1 MIVFLFCY
9 QIGLSQNQKG
19 ITFQAAARTSYG
31 VIMPNKQIQV
41 RISILEDT
49 ISEELLYQEIKS
61 VITNPLGLFTI
72 LIGAAEPAKVITIGT
87 FEKINWTAATYF
99 IRVEIDPENHL
110 QFIRIGQQQIQ
121 YAAYAFS
128 ADHVLA
134 ENVEGV
140 LSIPQGGTGVNNIP
154 ALKLTLQ
161 IDKVNNI
168 PDSLKILSKA
178 SIQALALKF
187 DKKDNIPDSLK
198 ILSKASIQALAL
210 KLDKADNVPDS
221 LKILSKAS
229 IQALALKFDKKDNVP
244 DSLKILSKASIQ
256 ALALKLDKADNVPDS
271 LKILSKA
278 SIQALALK
286 FDKKDNVPDSLK
298 ILSKASIQALA
309 LKLDKADNVPDS
321 LKILSK
327 ASIQALALKLDKKDT
342 ASLSNRINQKLNKG
356 EITASE
362 LALSLG
368 FLPFETHFGAFTDTA
383 RQTALINTATAVK
396 WRDTLAQ
403 NEVSIG
409 LNSSLDPTRLLVVK
423 AGAYLVQYSLQ
434 VSNTQIANDEISIWF
449 RRNGAA
455 YPNTLRQFLTG
466 AVGVKNIFS
475 GQAIILFGTDDYLE
489 LFFSVKHN
497 QTQLLKTSALT
508 NPSRPATPSAQVTLF
523 RIQ

>member
-1 MIVFLFCY
+1 MRCITLTIMIVFLFCY

-19 ITFQAAARTSYG
+19 IMFQAAARTSYG

-61 VITNPLGLFTI
+61 VTTNPLGLFTI

-134 ENVEGV
+134 ENVEGI
-140 LSIPQGGTGVNNIP
+140 LSVPKGGTGVNNIP
-154 ALKLTLQ
+154 ALKLALQ
-161 IDKVNNI
+161 IDKVN
-168 PDSLKILSKA
+168 
-178 SIQALALKF
+178 
-187 DKKDNIPDSLK
+187 
-198 ILSKASIQALAL
+198 
-210 KLDKADNVPDS
+210 
-221 LKILSKAS
+221 
-229 IQALALKFDKKDNVP
+229 
-244 DSLKILSKASIQ
+244 
-256 ALALKLDKADNVPDS
+256 
-271 LKILSKA
+271 
-278 SIQALALK
+278 
-286 FDKKDNVPDSLK
+286 
-298 ILSKASIQALA
+298 
-309 LKLDKADNVPDS
+309 NVPDS

-356 EITASE
+356 EITATE

-383 RQTALINTATAVK
+383 RQLGLVNTAIAVK

-409 LNSSLDPTRLLVVK
+409 FNSSLDPTRLLVVK
-423 AGAYLVQYSLQ
+423 AGTYLVHYSLH

-508 NPSRPATPSAQVTLF
+508 NPSRPANPSAQITLF

>member
-1 MIVFLFCY
+1 MIVFLLCY

-41 RISILEDT
+41 RISILKDT
-49 ISEELLYQEIKS
+49 VSQELLYQEIKS
-61 VITNPLGLFTI
+61 VTTNPLGLFTI
-72 LIGAAEPAKVITIGT
+72 LIGAAEPAKVITIGV

-110 QFIRIGQQQIQ
+110 QFILIGQQQIQ

-154 ALKLTLQ
+154 ALKMAMQ

-178 SIQALALKF
+178 SIQALAF
-187 DKKDNIPDSLK
+187 
-198 ILSKASIQALAL
+198 
-210 KLDKADNVPDS
+210 
-221 LKILSKAS
+221 
-229 IQALALKFDKKDNVP
+229 
-244 DSLKILSKASIQ
+244 
-256 ALALKLDKADNVPDS
+256 
-271 LKILSKA
+271 
-278 SIQALALK
+278 
-286 FDKKDNVPDSLK
+286 
-298 ILSKASIQALA
+298 
-309 LKLDKADNVPDS
+309 
-321 LKILSK
+321 
-327 ASIQALALKLDKKDT
+327 KLDKKDT

-356 EITASE
+356 EINPSE
-362 LALSLG
+362 LALGLG
-368 FLPFETHFGAFTDTA
+368 FLPFETHFGAFIDTA

-396 WRDTLAQ
+396 WRDTIGQ
-403 NEVSIG
+403 NLTAIV
-409 LNSSLDPTRLLVVK
+409 LNTSLDPTRILVVK
-423 AGAYLVQYSLQ
+423 AGTYLLQYSLQ
-434 VSNTQIANDEISIWF
+434 VSNTQIANDEISVWI

-455 YPNTLRQFLTG
+455 YPNTLKQFGTG
-466 AVGVKNIFS
+466 AVGVKNMFS
-475 GQAIILFGTDDYLE
+475 GQAMMVFGEDDYLE

-497 QTQLLKTSALT
+497 QTQLLKTNSLT
-508 NPSRPATPSAQVTLF
+508 NPSRPATPSAQIMLY

>member
-1 MIVFLFCY
+1 
-9 QIGLSQNQKG
+9 
-19 ITFQAAARTSYG
+19 
-31 VIMPNKQIQV
+31 
-41 RISILEDT
+41 
-49 ISEELLYQEIKS
+49 
-61 VITNPLGLFTI
+61 
-72 LIGAAEPAKVITIGT
+72 
-87 FEKINWTAATYF
+87 
-99 IRVEIDPENHL
+99 
-110 QFIRIGQQQIQ
+110 
-121 YAAYAFS
+121 
-128 ADHVLA
+128 LA
-134 ENVEGV
+134 
-140 LSIPQGGTGVNNIP
+140 
-154 ALKLTLQ
+154 LQ

-187 DKKDNIPDSLK
+187 DKKDHVPDSLK

-210 KLDKADNVPDS
+210 KFDKKDHVPDS

-256 ALALKLDKADNVPDS
+256 ALALKLDK
-271 LKILSKA
+271 
-278 SIQALALK
+278 
-286 FDKKDNVPDSLK
+286 
-298 ILSKASIQALA
+298 
-309 LKLDKADNVPDS
+309 
-321 LKILSK
+321 
-327 ASIQALALKLDKKDT
+327 KDT

-356 EITASE
+356 DISASE

-409 LNSSLDPTRLLVVK
+409 FNSSIDPTRLLVVK
-423 AGAYLVQYSLQ
+423 AGTYLVHYSLL
-434 VSNTQIANDEISIWF
+434 VSNTQIANDEISVWM

-466 AVGVKNIFS
+466 AIGVKNIFS
-475 GQAIILFGTDDYLE
+475 GQVIILFGTDDYLE

>member
-1 MIVFLFCY
+1 MRHTSLTIIIMLLLYSQMC
-9 QIGLSQNQKG
+9 LCQNQKG
-19 ITFQAAARTSYG
+19 IAFQAAARTSYG
-31 VIMPNKQIQV
+31 VIIPNKKIQI
-41 RISILEDT
+41 RISILKDT
-49 ISEELLYQEIKS
+49 LAEELLYQELKS
-61 VITNPLGLFTI
+61 VTTSPLGLFTI
-72 LIGAAEPAKVITIGT
+72 LIGATEPAKIITIGA
-87 FEKINWTAATYF
+87 FENINWTAATYF
-99 IRVEIDPENHL
+99 MRVEIDPENHL

-154 ALKLTLQ
+154 ALKLALQ

-187 DKKDNIPDSLK
+187 DKK
-198 ILSKASIQALAL
+198 
-210 KLDKADNVPDS
+210 
-221 LKILSKAS
+221 
-229 IQALALKFDKKDNVP
+229 
-244 DSLKILSKASIQ
+244 
-256 ALALKLDKADNVPDS
+256 
-271 LKILSKA
+271 
-278 SIQALALK
+278 
-286 FDKKDNVPDSLK
+286 
-298 ILSKASIQALA
+298 
-309 LKLDKADNVPDS
+309 DNVPDS

-383 RQTALINTATAVK
+383 RQLGLVNTAIAVK

-409 LNSSLDPTRLLVVK
+409 FNSSLDPTRLLVVK
-423 AGAYLVQYSLQ
+423 AGTYLVHYSLH

-508 NPSRPATPSAQVTLF
+508 TPSRPANPSAQITLF

>member
-1 MIVFLFCY
+1 MRCITLTIMIVFLFCY

-49 ISEELLYQEIKS
+49 VSEELLYQEIKS
-61 VITNPLGLFTI
+61 VTTNPLGLFTI

-154 ALKLTLQ
+154 AFKLALQ

-178 SIQALALKF
+178 SIQAFAF
-187 DKKDNIPDSLK
+187 
-198 ILSKASIQALAL
+198 
-210 KLDKADNVPDS
+210 
-221 LKILSKAS
+221 
-229 IQALALKFDKKDNVP
+229 
-244 DSLKILSKASIQ
+244 
-256 ALALKLDKADNVPDS
+256 
-271 LKILSKA
+271 
-278 SIQALALK
+278 
-286 FDKKDNVPDSLK
+286 
-298 ILSKASIQALA
+298 
-309 LKLDKADNVPDS
+309 
-321 LKILSK
+321 
-327 ASIQALALKLDKKDT
+327 KLDKKDT
-342 ASLSNRINQKLNKG
+342 VSLSNRINQKLNKG

-362 LALSLG
+362 MALSLG

-409 LNSSLDPTRLLVVK
+409 FNSSPDPTRLLVVK

-434 VSNTQIANDEISIWF
+434 VSNTQMANDEISIWM

-475 GQAIILFGTDDYLE
+475 GQAIIVFTEDDYLE

-508 NPSRPATPSAQVTLF
+508 NPSRPAIPSAQITLF

>member
-1 MIVFLFCY
+1 MRCITLTIMIVFLFCY

-19 ITFQAAARTSYG
+19 IAFQAAARTSYG

-49 ISEELLYQEIKS
+49 VSEELLYQEIKS
-61 VITNPLGLFTI
+61 VTTNPLGLFTI

-154 ALKLTLQ
+154 AFKLALQ

-187 DKKDNIPDSLK
+187 DKK
-198 ILSKASIQALAL
+198 
-210 KLDKADNVPDS
+210 
-221 LKILSKAS
+221 
-229 IQALALKFDKKDNVP
+229 
-244 DSLKILSKASIQ
+244 
-256 ALALKLDKADNVPDS
+256 
-271 LKILSKA
+271 
-278 SIQALALK
+278 
-286 FDKKDNVPDSLK
+286 
-298 ILSKASIQALA
+298 
-309 LKLDKADNVPDS
+309 DNVPDS

-368 FLPFETHFGAFTDTA
+368 FLPFETHYGAFTDTA

-409 LNSSLDPTRLLVVK
+409 FNSSLDPTRLLVVK
-423 AGAYLVQYSLQ
+423 AGTYLVHYSLL

-475 GQAIILFGTDDYLE
+475 GQAIIVFTEDDYLE

-508 NPSRPATPSAQVTLF
+508 NPSRPATPSAQITLF

>member
-1 MIVFLFCY
+1 MRCITLTIMIVFLLCY

-49 ISEELLYQEIKS
+49 VSEELLYQEIKS
-61 VITNPLGLFTI
+61 VTTNPLGLFTI

-154 ALKLTLQ
+154 AFKLALQ
-161 IDKVNNI
+161 IDKINNS

-178 SIQALALKF
+178 SIQAFAF
-187 DKKDNIPDSLK
+187 
-198 ILSKASIQALAL
+198 
-210 KLDKADNVPDS
+210 
-221 LKILSKAS
+221 
-229 IQALALKFDKKDNVP
+229 
-244 DSLKILSKASIQ
+244 
-256 ALALKLDKADNVPDS
+256 
-271 LKILSKA
+271 
-278 SIQALALK
+278 
-286 FDKKDNVPDSLK
+286 
-298 ILSKASIQALA
+298 
-309 LKLDKADNVPDS
+309 
-321 LKILSK
+321 
-327 ASIQALALKLDKKDT
+327 KLDKKDT

-368 FLPFETHFGAFTDTA
+368 FLPFETHYGAFTDTA

-396 WRDTLAQ
+396 LRDTLAQ

-423 AGAYLVQYSLQ
+423 AGVYLVQYSLQ
-434 VSNTQIANDEISIWF
+434 VSNTQMANEEISIWM

-475 GQAIILFGTDDYLE
+475 GQAIIVFTEDDYLE

-508 NPSRPATPSAQVTLF
+508 NPSRPAIPSAQITLF

>member
-1 MIVFLFCY
+1 
-9 QIGLSQNQKG
+9 
-19 ITFQAAARTSYG
+19 
-31 VIMPNKQIQV
+31 
-41 RISILEDT
+41 
-49 ISEELLYQEIKS
+49 
-61 VITNPLGLFTI
+61 
-72 LIGAAEPAKVITIGT
+72 
-87 FEKINWTAATYF
+87 
-99 IRVEIDPENHL
+99 
-110 QFIRIGQQQIQ
+110 
-121 YAAYAFS
+121 
-128 ADHVLA
+128 
-134 ENVEGV
+134 
-140 LSIPQGGTGVNNIP
+140 
-154 ALKLTLQ
+154 
-161 IDKVNNI
+161 
-168 PDSLKILSKA
+168 
-178 SIQALALKF
+178 
-187 DKKDNIPDSLK
+187 
-198 ILSKASIQALAL
+198 
-210 KLDKADNVPDS
+210 
-221 LKILSKAS
+221 
-229 IQALALKFDKKDNVP
+229 
-244 DSLKILSKASIQ
+244 
-256 ALALKLDKADNVPDS
+256 
-271 LKILSKA
+271 
-278 SIQALALK
+278 
-286 FDKKDNVPDSLK
+286 
-298 ILSKASIQALA
+298 
-309 LKLDKADNVPDS
+309 
-321 LKILSK
+321 
-327 ASIQALALKLDKKDT
+327 LDKKDT

-475 GQAIILFGTDDYLE
+475 GQVIILFGTDDYLE